1 MLRLPLQNFGLE
13 TCIAFQNCR
22 LSRRQCITS
31 TLQDTMNN
39 RKRRTDKQRSKETAE
54 PSGPDQTKTG
64 TRHQAR
70 SCKQCRRIQT
80 EIGRHVWRLQS
91 LRLQPR
97 PHVGHLQGRPAERPH
112 KSRWNLLHPEV
123 HASSS
128 GLRACLARARR
139 ALHNPLSSWGGAPG
153 RRPVSSAWAA
163 ARAGAGF
170 MPRRSPARGPPAARR
185 SPAAHSATG
194 RRAHTCRRRRRPPA
208 AGRPRCAG

>member
-1 MLRLPLQNFGLE
+1 MLRLPSQNFGLV

-22 LSRRQCITS
+22 LSRLQCIAS

-39 RKRRTDKQRSKETAE
+39 SKRRTDKQRSKVTAE
-54 PSGPDQTKTG
+54 PSGPDQTTTG

-70 SCKQCRRIQT
+70 RVSN
-80 EIGRHVWRLQS
+80 
-91 LRLQPR
+91 
-97 PHVGHLQGRPAERPH
+97 VGAFKPELAGMCGAY
-112 KSRWNLLHPEV
+112 SRCAYSRGHTSAVYRVGLPSARTKAGARSYIRWCMPG
-123 HASSS
+123 SS
-128 GLRACLARARR
+128 GLRTCLDRARR
-139 ALHNPLSSWGGAPG
+139 ALYNPLSSWGGAPG

-163 ARAGAGF
+163 ARAGAGY